1 MNNLEN
7 FEEIDQDK
15 AVRMIKEILKL
26 EQENLKT
33 KKYKD
38 SEMVDKIKNIIEE
51 EVRKCY

>member
-1 MNNLEN
+1 MNDLEN
-7 FEEIDQDK
+7 FEEIDKAK

-33 KKYKD
+33 KKYRD
-38 SEMVDKIKNIIEE
+38 SEMIDKIKSIIEE

>member
-1 MNNLEN
+1 MNDLEN
-7 FEEIDQDK
+7 LDEIDQAK

-33 KKYKD
+33 KKYRD
-38 SEMVDKIKNIIEE
+38 PEMIDKIKNIIEE